1 MKEDVRVTIP
11 RTVYRTA
18 REEKAAISNAVTAAQ
33 KNEFLDGVVRRII
46 DSSSS
51 IPQALHAVQSFVDT
65 IDYATDRE
73 STGTTEYVRYPSETL
88 VDGEGDC
95 DDKAVL
101 LAGLLSRPPFN
112 YKTGLVFP
120 PNHCATLVPRSEL
133 PAQSVSVDPLRVTVN
148 GTEFV
153 YIESVAD
160 VPLGRWAEDYGENP
174 ILATYVGFWQIHN
187 MGELLASAERALDG
201 DLLST
206 LRAYT

>member
-1 MKEDVRVTIP
+1 M
-11 RTVYRTA
+11 
-18 REEKAAISNAVTAAQ
+18 
-33 KNEFLDGVVRRII
+33 
-46 DSSSS
+46 
-51 IPQALHAVQSFVDT
+51 
-65 IDYATDRE
+65 
-73 STGTTEYVRYPSETL
+73 
-88 VDGEGDC
+88 
-95 DDKAVL
+95 
-101 LAGLLSRPPFN
+101 
-112 YKTGLVFP
+112 
-120 PNHCATLVPRSEL
+120 
-133 PAQSVSVDPLRVTVN
+133 TVN